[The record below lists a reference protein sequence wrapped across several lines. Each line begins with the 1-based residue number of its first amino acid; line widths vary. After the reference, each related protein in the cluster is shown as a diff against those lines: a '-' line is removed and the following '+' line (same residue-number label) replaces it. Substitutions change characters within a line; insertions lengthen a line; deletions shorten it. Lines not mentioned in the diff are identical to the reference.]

1 MLSCII
7 SIITMLQQL
16 QWPNIGLSKKRL
28 PPNWLVH
35 HDFPF
40 EHDHVFQ
47 VYRTPM
53 FRRSLSHQKSPG
65 PCCAT
70 EIHRPHPSLPSSA
83 AGARPASKMLSSW
96 DAKIWT
102 KNWAVEPRWLF
113 NQECGRSIFRHTMDV
128 GPVLNVLIYPKLSD
142 NPRHDLTPLHQ
153 GLPKHIVCSILIRC
167 FNCNCPQIATKKSLW
182 IAFCG

>member
-7 SIITMLQQL
+7 SIITRLQQL

-102 KNWAVEPRWLF
+102 KNWAFEPRWLF

-128 GPVLNVLIYPKLSD
+128 GPVLNVLIYPKLSGQSQTWSNSTSPGVAQTHSLF
-142 NPRHDLTPLHQ
+142 NPHPLLQLQLPTNRH
-153 GLPKHIVCSILIRC
+153 
-167 FNCNCPQIATKKSLW
+167 
-182 IAFCG
+182 